1 MASLNFLY
9 TSTGFLGWGMLV
21 FLVVAVFV
29 VGAISYWGWWTK
41 RYYMDIDILEE
52 HGKAGGAI
60 VEYQLKARVL
70 DDGGIKKIQFAT
82 LFRWNLKQLPAPSP
96 EGITLTSKGREK
108 ARYYKA
114 VNNEYYQV
122 VPTKWVPTKY
132 VVDPETGLTEIVERK
147 EIVFCP
153 VNQDYKEFGKIELK
167 RAIERYKQKGFWE
180 QHGHLVMVG
189 GAIAITGLVLI
200 ILIWYVVG
208 VAKDVNATTSALI
221 SQANIARAVALP

>member
-1 MASLNFLY
+1 MVSFDSLF
-9 TSTGFLGWGMLV
+9 TSTGFLGWGMLALIV
-21 FLVVAVFV
+21 LAVFV

-52 HGKAGGAI
+52 HGKSGGAI

-70 DDGGIKKIQFAT
+70 DDGGIKKIEFAT
-82 LFRWNLKQLPAPSP
+82 LFRWSLKQLPAPSP

-114 VNNEYYQV
+114 VNNEYYQI

-132 VVDPETGLTEIVERK
+132 VVDSETGLTEIVERK

-208 VAKDVNATTSALI
+208 VAKDVNNTTSALI
-221 SQANIARAVALP
+221 SQANLVRAVTMP